1 MVDRTIELSAAK
13 ERYRDF
19 FSFGFVA
26 GVAFSVL
33 SLAVIVI
40 MSA

>member
-1 MVDRTIELSAAK
+1 MAHRTIDLSAAK
-13 ERYRDF
+13 ERYRDY

-33 SLAVIVI
+33 SLSIVVA
-40 MSA
+40 MTV